1 MKGTIDITIKR
12 KDGTVEKRQEHNVA
26 FDLPAFII
34 KEWLKDRC
42 LPIYSSSVDT
52 KYLKG
57 DYSFMSLCEEER
69 NLTKPEWRPRA
80 LKTVTSGSS
89 LPWHTALASPT
100 NDGKKRT
107 ITAAW
112 TMPSDEG
119 FSLTLKSIGIDNNYY
134 LPTLSNYSNS
144 IEPIVFT
151 KGIAQS
157 LTLSSSS
164 STRGYSGKKYKVS
177 DFNFANEYAGG
188 LDDSVLTSLANA
200 MYMPY
205 SLGLLKTVGGAQT
218 RTNDGRFAF
227 VNANNKI
234 RRYPCPTKYTNDNG
248 PYNVLEIFDDTT
260 EQIVLR
266 FPLSQFTNY
275 NENNGDYTY
284 VINTGTK
291 NWLFQYDSSI
301 SASRIWQIPDTQ
313 TSDAIA
319 PTSETFLQGVS
330 LVATFNTDNGLKI
343 IGNYIRNNQKVYKV
357 NDDLVVTEF
366 AGISGGSDASNTN
379 EIPYLDKDYV
389 SFKGTSPAG
398 VSYISS
404 GDVEAKARHGLRA
417 YFANLTASNFSTPIT
432 LAAGDVLSVSYS
444 ISVGE

>member
-12 KDGTVEKRQEHNVA
+12 KDGTIEKRQEHNIA
-26 FDLPAFII
+26 FDLPAFTI
-34 KEWLKDRC
+34 KEWVKDSV
-42 LPIYSSSVDT
+42 LPIYSSSVDA
-52 KYLKG
+52 KYLKA
-57 DYSFMSLCEEER
+57 DYSLMSICEEER
-69 NLTKPEWRPRA
+69 DLTKPEWRPRA

-100 NDGKKRT
+100 NNGKKRT

-119 FSLTLKSIGIDNNYY
+119 FSLTLRSIGIDNNYY
-134 LPTLSNYSNS
+134 LAPLSNYSNDY
-144 IEPIVFT
+144 EPIVFT
-151 KGIAQS
+151 KGIAQCV
-157 LTLSSSS
+157 TLSSSNS
-164 STRGYSGKKYKVS
+164 ARGYSGKKYKVS
-177 DFNFANEYAGG
+177 DFNFANEFAGG
-188 LDDSVLTSLANA
+188 LDDGVLTSVANA

-234 RRYPCPTKYTNDNG
+234 YRYPSPTQYTNNDG
-248 PYNVLEIFDDTT
+248 PYNVLAIFDDTT
-260 EQIVLR
+260 EQIVLS
-266 FPLSQFTNY
+266 FPLSQFTNFNTSY
-275 NENNGDYTY
+275 YSNTY

-319 PTSETFLQGVS
+319 PTSETFMQGIQ

-343 IGNYIRNNQKVYKV
+343 IGNYIRNNKKVYKV

-366 AGISGGSDASNTN
+366 AGVSGGSDESAAY

-389 SFKGTSPAG
+389 SFKGTAPAG
-398 VSYISS
+398 VSYISG
-404 GDVEAKARHGLRA
+404 GDVSAKAEHGLMP

-444 ISVGE
+444 ISVGV

>member
-12 KDGTVEKRQEHNVA
+12 KDGTIEKRQEHNIA

-42 LPIYSSSVDT
+42 LPIYSGSVDT

-69 NLTKPEWRPRA
+69 DLTKPEWRPRA

-100 NDGKKRT
+100 NNGKKRT

-119 FSLTLKSIGIDNNYY
+119 FSLTLRSIGLDNNYY
-134 LPTLSNYSNS
+134 LPTLSYYSNEY
-144 IEPIVFT
+144 EPIVFT
-151 KGIAQS
+151 KGIAQCV
-157 LTLSSSS
+157 TLDSSS

-177 DFNFANEYAGG
+177 DFNFANEFAGG
-188 LDDSVLTSLANA
+188 LDDGALTSVANS

-205 SLGLLKTVGGAQT
+205 SLGLLKTVDGAQI

-234 RRYPCPTKYTNDNG
+234 RRYPRPTRYTSDDG
-248 PYNVLEIFDDTT
+248 PYDVLAIFDDTT

-266 FPLSQFTNY
+266 FPLSQFTNF
-275 NENNGDYTY
+275 NTDRHDYTW

-291 NWLFQYDSSI
+291 NWLFQYDTSI
-301 SASRIWQIPDTQ
+301 NASRIWQIPDTQ
-313 TSDAIA
+313 TSDTIA
-319 PTSETFLQGVS
+319 PTSETFMQGVS
-330 LVATFNTDNGLKI
+330 LVFTFNTDDGLKI
-343 IGNYIRNNQKVYKV
+343 IGNYIRNNKKVYKV

-366 AGISGGSDASNTN
+366 AGVSGGSDESSNY

-389 SFKGTSPAG
+389 SFRGTTPAG
-398 VSYISS
+398 VSYMSG
-404 GDVEAKARHGLRA
+404 GDVKAKAKHGLIA
-417 YFANLTASNFSTPIT
+417 FFANLTASNFSTPIT

>member
-34 KEWLKDRC
+34 KEWAKDSVLPIVSSFVETEYLKDT
-42 LPIYSSSVDT
+42 YS
-52 KYLKG
+52 L
-57 DYSFMSLCEEER
+57 MSLCEEER

-80 LKTVTSGSS
+80 LRTATSGSS

-119 FSLTLKSIGIDNNYY
+119 FSLTLKSIAFDNAKKYSVRADCSGNNGQSASGSYEKGVI
-134 LPTLSNYSNS
+134 LCVNSNS
-144 IEPIVFT
+144 YYEYHGAELKKSNFLF
-151 KGIAQS
+151 S
-157 LTLSSSS
+157 NSS
-164 STRGYSGKKYKVS
+164 Y
-177 DFNFANEYAGG
+177 GG
-188 LDDSVLTSLANA
+188 LLANNIKTNSTA
-200 MYMPY
+200 PFMPY
-205 SLGLLKTVGGAQT
+205 SLGLLKTVNGAQT

-227 VNANNKI
+227 VSSEGNTFSYFFPDNASYKLVI
-234 RRYPCPTKYTNDNG
+234 YDKTASQVSLSFT
-248 PYNVLEIFDDTT
+248 I
-260 EQIVLR
+260 
-266 FPLSQFTNY
+266 SQFTNFNVNY
-275 NENNGDYTY
+275 GRYTY

-301 SASRIWQIPDTQ
+301 NASRIWQIPDTQ

-319 PTSETFLQGVS
+319 PTSETFLQGVAIKPIS
-330 LVATFNTDNGLKI
+330 GSTYNQGAYI
-343 IGNYIRNNQKVYKV
+343 IGNYIINKGIVYKIS
-357 NDDLVVTEF
+357 DDLTVTTYKGVSSETEM
-366 AGISGGSDASNTN
+366 SGLSAV
-379 EIPYLDKDYV
+379 IRYLDKDYL
-389 SFKGTSPAG
+389 TWNIRNAG
-398 VSYISS
+398 NSEFLI
-404 GDVEAKARHGLRA
+404 GAIP

-444 ISVGE
+444 ISAGE

>member
-12 KDGTVEKRQEHNVA
+12 KDGTIEKRQEHNVA

-42 LPIYSSSVDT
+42 LPIYSGSVDT
-52 KYLKG
+52 KYLKA

-80 LKTVTSGSS
+80 LITTTSGSS

-112 TMPSDEG
+112 TMPSDDG

-134 LPTLSNYSNS
+134 LAKLSNYSNEYES
-144 IEPIVFT
+144 IVFT
-151 KGIAQS
+151 KGIAQCV
-157 LTLSSSS
+157 TLSSSS
-164 STRGYSGKKYKVS
+164 SAQGYSGKKYKVS
-177 DFNFANEYAGG
+177 DFNFSNEFAGG
-188 LDDSVLTSLANA
+188 LDNSALTSIANA

-205 SLGLLKTVGGAQT
+205 SLGLLKTVAGAQT

-234 RRYPCPTKYTNDNG
+234 RRYPCPTHNTNDNG
-248 PYNVLEIFDDTT
+248 PYNILAIFDDTT

-266 FPLSQFTNY
+266 FPLSQFTNL
-275 NENNGDYTY
+275 NTNNGSYTW

-319 PTSETFLQGVS
+319 PTSETFLQGIQLVS
-330 LVATFNTDNGLKI
+330 TFNTDNGVKI
-343 IGNYIRNNQKVYKV
+343 IGNYIRNNKKVYKV

-366 AGISGGSDASNTN
+366 AGVSGGSDESYGN
-379 EIPYLDKDYV
+379 EIPYLDKDYI
-389 SFKGTSPAG
+389 SFKGTTPAG
-398 VSYISS
+398 VAYVNSN
-404 GDVEAKARHGLRA
+404 DVSAKSKHGLIA

-444 ISVGE
+444 ISVG